1 MFLSSFFSIV
11 CVSISTRSRS
21 HAYARVT
28 TLKVLFFAFTAFTEF
43 PKLQAVREL
52 PVKEKSLKV
61 VKAVKDETPFAFT
74 HNLLLLCNLPRRV
87 KA

>member
-28 TLKVLFFAFTAFTEF
+28 TLKVLFFAFTAFTES
-43 PKLQAVREL
+43 PKLQVFSEL

-61 VKAVKDETPFAFT
+61 VKAVKDGTPFAFT

>member
-1 MFLSSFFSIV
+1 M

-43 PKLQAVREL
+43 PKLQAVSEL
-52 PVKEKSLKV
+52 AMKEKSLKV
-61 VKAVKDETPFAFT
+61 VKVVKDGMPFAFT
-74 HNLLLLCNLPRRV
+74 RNLLLICNLPRRV